1 MKYVKFC
8 LAVVITFALSASSVN
23 MHTPSAG
30 YHPGEMIP
38 NIILTD
44 MEGNKH
50 QLHDY
55 RGKKVVVNFWASY
68 DARSRAANV
77 QLHNT
82 LKMLD
87 TDVTFLSISFDENQ
101 NVVERTLAL
110 DDMETVSLFSEING
124 TGSKLYKEFKLDRGF
139 RNYLIGENGVI
150 AAMNMNPDELKQL
163 FR

>member
-1 MKYVKFC
+1 MKYVRFC
-8 LAVVITFALSASSVN
+8 LAVIITFALSASSVN
-23 MHTPSAG
+23 VNTPSIG
-30 YHPGEMIP
+30 YHPGEVIP
-38 NIILTD
+38 NITLTD
-44 MEGNKH
+44 LEGNRH

-77 QLHNT
+77 QLHNI
-82 LKMLD
+82 LQAMEA
-87 TDVTFLSISFDENQ
+87 DVAFLSVSFDENQ

-139 RNYLIGENGVI
+139 RSYLIGENGVI
-150 AAMNMNPDELKQL
+150 AAMNLNPDDLKELL
-163 FR
+163 